1 MAIVCIPFSA
11 SEAISDRSQVQL
23 TIVVAVALIFLVA
36 TRFLVSLESPL
47 SLSSFAASPQGRGH
61 PRAPLPDLAVV
72 EAVQI
77 ASGAAAVVLIVL
89 LRLLQHVA

>member
-1 MAIVCIPFSA
+1 MAIVCIPFFA

-23 TIVVAVALIFLVA
+23 TVVVAIALIFLVA

-47 SLSSFAASPQGRGH
+47 SLSSFAASPQGWGH
-61 PRAPLPDLAVV
+61 PCAPLSNLAVV
-72 EAVQI
+72 EAIQI
-77 ASGAAAVVLIVL
+77 SSGAAAVVLIVL